1 MKIDRLIG
9 ILSVLL
15 QREKVT
21 APYLAER
28 FEVSRRTIA
37 RDIDTLCAAG
47 IPIVTEQGKG
57 GGISIMPGYKT
68 GGVILTSNEMRAIL
82 AGLRGLDSVS
92 GTDRYKQLMEKLS
105 LDSSACLT
113 SGDNMLIDLSSWYKS
128 SLAPKIELL
137 QYAVTVGKKVRFFYH
152 SSGGEGER
160 TVEPYLLIYRWSSW
174 YLWGFCERRQDYR
187 MFKLARMTEL
197 QCMDAIFEKRA
208 APLPDFSFSKQPHQ
222 AVRVRAA
229 FSVTERWRL
238 LEEFGSEC
246 ITMLDDGRLLLDFEF
261 SAEQS
266 ALSCLLSFGTRVE
279 LLGPPRLREKMASMA
294 EEFFNLYAR
303 EKKTEG

>member
-1 MKIDRLIG
+1 
-9 ILSVLL
+9 
-15 QREKVT
+15 
-21 APYLAER
+21 
-28 FEVSRRTIA
+28 
-37 RDIDTLCAAG
+37 
-47 IPIVTEQGKG
+47 
-57 GGISIMPGYKT
+57 
-68 GGVILTSNEMRAIL
+68 
-82 AGLRGLDSVS
+82 
-92 GTDRYKQLMEKLS
+92 
-105 LDSSACLT
+105 
-113 SGDNMLIDLSSWYKS
+113 MLIDLSSWYKS

-261 SAEQS
+261 WDEQS